1 MATEKDVSQDSLAP
15 ADLALRLQRQLD
27 AAQQVTH
34 IGSWDWDLATGHVTW
49 SDELYRI
56 FGLEPRKV
64 EISLEGFLARVHPDD
79 RERVQ
84 REVSAAVQRGGR
96 FAHRERIVQ
105 PDGSVRELD
114 TVGDV
119 LVDTQGRPVTVIG
132 TCHDITDDPRER
144 AQRLQAGERRA
155 LEMLAAGAPLPEIL
169 AELSR
174 LIEEMLPGTVTSIL
188 LMDSGTR
195 VKNDNAPSLPDT
207 SKLAVHGIFLGSPA
221 SSSDTALFRREPVF
235 VTDIET
241 DPRWEP
247 YRDMARPYGLRAC
260 WSYPILAADGHPL
273 GTFAVYYLQP
283 RPADAATTELVA
295 RVAHVTGIAIER
307 RQLDERLRALS
318 ERTEAIRE
326 DERTRIA
333 HELHGRL
340 GSGSGRAEVGHL
352 LGGQATGR
360 QPRGVRPPRENE
372 AVRRRHYS
380 CRPNVSRPSSAR
392 ASSTFSGCRRRSSR
406 KRGSSPRGP
415 GSRASCAPDS
425 TTWICIPAWLPRCFA
440 FSRRL

>member
-1 MATEKDVSQDSLAP
+1 MRSEILMVTEKDVSQDSLAP

-56 FGLEPRKV
+56 YGLEPRKV

-96 FAHRERIVQ
+96 FAHRERIVR

-169 AELSR
+169 AELAR

-221 SSSDTALFRREPVF
+221 SSSDTRSSDASRCSSLISRPTHDGSRIATWPAPMGCAPAGR
-235 VTDIET
+235 I
-241 DPRWEP
+241 PSWP
-247 YRDMARPYGLRAC
+247 PMA
-260 WSYPILAADGHPL
+260 ILWGPSRSTICSR
-273 GTFAVYYLQP
+273 GPQT
-283 RPADAATTELVA
+283 R
-295 RVAHVTGIAIER
+295 R
-307 RQLDERLRALS
+307 RQ
-318 ERTEAIRE
+318 
-326 DERTRIA
+326 
-333 HELHGRL
+333 
-340 GSGSGRAEVGHL
+340 
-352 LGGQATGR
+352 
-360 QPRGVRPPRENE
+360 NWW
-372 AVRRRHYS
+372 
-380 CRPNVSRPSSAR
+380 R
-392 ASSTFSGCRRRSSR
+392 ASHT
-406 KRGSSPRGP
+406 
-415 GSRASCAPDS
+415 
-425 TTWICIPAWLPRCFA
+425 
-440 FSRRL
+440 